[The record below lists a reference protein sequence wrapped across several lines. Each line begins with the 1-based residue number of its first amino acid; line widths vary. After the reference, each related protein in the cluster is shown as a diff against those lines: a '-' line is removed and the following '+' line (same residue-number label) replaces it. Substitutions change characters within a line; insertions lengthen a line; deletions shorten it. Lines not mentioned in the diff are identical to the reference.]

1 MRRVIVAHTDYLF
14 KLLQGGPSTSPPWQ
28 FLVGDA
34 RARARLARRD
44 AHVLAGALDDPEV
57 YRRAHLTAG
66 DLVVLTVAD
75 RPRLRGRL
83 PRILDAI
90 LEVAP
95 EAPILLVGHGT
106 PPAGLV
112 RYPTVTPVTLERLL
126 RDVLDPEMER
136 AVRRVRVERIR
147 AQFADKER
155 VGILLQDD
163 PDPDALA
170 SGLALRAL
178 LGRTKPTA
186 PLLTFGAITRPENVA
201 MVAALEMEVE
211 HITVAD
217 LRRFDALA
225 MVDVQPSFCEEALP
239 EVAVVID
246 HHPEAKGWRAAFR
259 DVRPTYGATA
269 TIMTEYLRAADVKI
283 TERVATALFYGIK
296 TDTLHLERGGT
307 QADMEAFAHLYGL
320 ANHNTLRRIERP
332 ELPLDALDALGDA
345 LTHRVIIQNALFAH
359 LGPVSRPDL
368 IPQFADLCLQVKGME
383 WSVVSGLTG
392 PRGDELHISVRNVGY
407 VKAAGD
413 VVREAFGH
421 LGSAGGHRS
430 AAKAVIRV
438 QDWQSRVGPLEPAAM
453 RQAIARLFVHAMNGK
468 GSDGGGVPASR

>member
-1 MRRVIVAHTDYLF
+1 MVRRFVVCPTDFLF
-14 KLLQGGPSTSPPWQ
+14 RLFHGTPQSESWV
-28 FLVGDA
+28 FVVGDPKT
-34 RARARLARRD
+34 RSRLNRQD
-44 AHVLAGALDDPEV
+44 AHAFAGDLDDPAL
-57 YRRAHLTAG
+57 YRRAHLGPG
-66 DLVVLTVAD
+66 DLVVLMVDDDTRRQPAAA
-75 RPRLRGRL
+75 
-83 PRILDAI
+83 RILDAI
-90 LEVAP
+90 LDVAP
-95 EAPILLVGHGT
+95 GIPILLVTHGDQ
-106 PPAGLV
+106 PPALPD
-112 RYPTVTPVTLERLL
+112 YPTVSPVPLSRML
-126 RDVLDPEMER
+126 RDVLPPEMDR
-136 AVRRVRVERIR
+136 AALRVRAERLRQLLAGKERI
-147 AQFADKER
+147 
-155 VGILLQDD
+155 GILLQDD

-178 LGRTKPTA
+178 LGRTRPSA

-201 MVAALEMEVE
+201 MVLALEIEVE
-211 HITVAD
+211 RVTVED

-246 HHPEAKGWRAAFR
+246 HHPDAKNWKAAFR
-259 DVRPTYGATA
+259 DVRSTYGATS
-269 TIMTEYLRAADVKI
+269 TILTEYLRAMEVKI

-307 QADMEAFAHLYGL
+307 RADMEAFAFLYEL

-345 LTHRVIIQNALFAH
+345 LLHRVIIQNVLFAH

-392 PRGDELHISVRNVGY
+392 DELHVSVRNVGY

-413 VVREAFGH
+413 VVQRAFGE
-421 LGSAGGHRS
+421 LGSAGGHRT
-430 AAKAVIRV
+430 AAKAVIPLPAWTS
-438 QDWQSRVGPLEPAAM
+438 QVGSAEPSALRRAVVTRFLHALEGATTP
-453 RQAIARLFVHAMNGK
+453 
-468 GSDGGGVPASR
+468 S

>member
-1 MRRVIVAHTDYLF
+1 M
-14 KLLQGGPSTSPPWQ
+14 
-28 FLVGDA
+28 FLVGDSA
-34 RARARLARRD
+34 TRDRLARRG
-44 AHVLAGALDDPEV
+44 AQALAGALDDPAL
-57 YRRAHLTAG
+57 YRRARLGAG
-66 DLVVLTVAD
+66 DLVVLMAPD
-75 RPRLRGRL
+75 SPRTRAPL
-83 PRILDAI
+83 PALSRILDAI
-90 LEVAP
+90 LEAAP
-95 EAPILLVGHGT
+95 GLPVLLVSQGPS
-106 PPAGLV
+106 PPSLIA
-112 RYPTVTPVTLERLL
+112 YPTVATVPLVRAMDE
-126 RDVLDPEMER
+126 VLGPQMER
-136 AVRRVRVERIR
+136 ACLRLRAERIR
-147 AQFADKER
+147 QLLGAKDR

-201 MVAALEMEVE
+201 MIRALEMEVE
-211 HITVAD
+211 HVTPDD

-225 MVDVQPSFCEEALP
+225 LVDVQPTFFEETLP

-246 HHPEAKGWRAAFR
+246 HHPEAKGWRAAFK

-307 QADMEAFAHLYGL
+307 RADMEAFAYLFEL
-320 ANHNTLRRIERP
+320 ANHNVLRRIEHP

-345 LTHRVIIQNALFAH
+345 LTHRVIIGNALFAH

-368 IPQFADLCLQVKGME
+368 IPQFADLCLQVKGIE
-383 WSVVSGLTG
+383 WSVVSGLT
-392 PRGDELHISVRNVGY
+392 GDELHISVRNVGY
-407 VKAAGD
+407 IRAAGE
-413 VVREAFGH
+413 VVKEAFGE

-430 AAKAVIRV
+430 AAKAVIPVREWV
-438 QDWQSRVGPLEPAAM
+438 SRVGPIAPGPV
-453 RQAIARLFVHAMNGK
+453 RQAIADRFVRALNGAT
-468 GSDGGGVPASR
+468 ASGDQTRQRH